1 MIYVMVKG
9 LLRQMVNSSI
19 SLYATM
25 AWYPAETNMCAFVI
39 QQPKEVHDMAK
50 ERILSVFTLNRLEAG
65 HWVRVNYYILVDWAD
80 VFVIVQCQSDGCSLS
95 SKYGTVVWQSFGQ
108 VAAGCLTILE
118 MAVDNCRCPH
128 SLVYFGAISE
138 DFVVLSYGFL
148 ILPELRL
155 SF

>member
-65 HWVRVNYYILVDWAD
+65 HWVRVNYYIVVDWAD
-80 VFVIVQCQSDGCSLS
+80 VFVIVQCQSVCCSLS

-138 DFVVLSYGFL
+138 DFVVLS
-148 ILPELRL
+148 
-155 SF
+155 